1 MNYEGMSTLPSILC
15 PRTGMFEFLTVTH
28 KMHLFLLL
36 SGRLLASTLCADQP
50 MRQASYWDSAHPPTP
65 GFPWYP
71 CVPFVSELRI
81 PSTAIHRGHSGSL
94 LVPFWVLFKCL
105 VFLCVQII
113 CASPSFNPHFSKG
126 SHSGQQLLSEKL
138 GHYAGKE
145 KKQRWCMQR
154 MTWGSSV

>member
-1 MNYEGMSTLPSILC
+1 MNYEEMSTLPSTLC
-15 PRTGMFEFLTVTH
+15 PRTSMFECLTVTH
-28 KMHLFLLL
+28 KTRLFLFV
-36 SGRLLASTLCADQP
+36 SGRLLASTFCADRP
-50 MRQASYWDSAHPPTP
+50 MRQASYWDSLPSPRTPPP

-71 CVPFVSELRI
+71 CIPFVSELRI

-94 LVPFWVLFKCL
+94 LIPFWVLFKCL
-105 VFLCVQII
+105 VFLCLQII

-145 KKQRWCMQR
+145 KK
-154 MTWGSSV
+154 T